1 VSIARTVAIVLTG
14 LIGLSG
20 LGVGLSLWISLATL
34 EAAGDTR
41 DIGPLIYLGI
51 AAYGLI
57 TALAAFGVWRGNV
70 VAWWAAVIA
79 IAIGGGILLRLATL
93 GPRLDEIFTGGVI
106 IWAADLLAL
115 LAPGTR
121 RSLRTGSE
129 RAVRPSP
136 GRGGWW

>member
-14 LIGLSG
+14 LIGVSG
-20 LGVGLSLWISLATL
+20 LGVGLSLWISLATM

-79 IAIGGGILLRLATL
+79 IAAGIALLVRLATL
-93 GPRLDEIFTGGVI
+93 GLHLDEVFTGGVI
-106 IWAADLLAL
+106 IWGADLVAL

-121 RSLRTGSE
+121 RALGAGSDG
-129 RAVRPSP
+129 AVRPSP
-136 GRGGWW
+136 GRGRWW